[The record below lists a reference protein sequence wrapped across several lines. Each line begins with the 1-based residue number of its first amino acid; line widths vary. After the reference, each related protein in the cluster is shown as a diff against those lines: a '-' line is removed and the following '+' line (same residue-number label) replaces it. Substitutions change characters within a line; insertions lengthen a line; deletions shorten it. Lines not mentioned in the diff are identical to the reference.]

1 MEIVV
6 ESVDEIMK
14 EAKTFYKSV
23 AKNGK
28 QPTWHDY
35 EYFKKKL
42 HDNGIFGYEYQIADI
57 LNI

>member
-1 MEIVV
+1 
-6 ESVDEIMK
+6 MK